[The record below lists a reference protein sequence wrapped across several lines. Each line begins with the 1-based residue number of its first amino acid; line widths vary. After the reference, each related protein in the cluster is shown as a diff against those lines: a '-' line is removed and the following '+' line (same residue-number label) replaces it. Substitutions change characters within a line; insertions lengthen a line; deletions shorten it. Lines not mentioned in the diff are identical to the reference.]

1 MLWFM
6 GSQRVGRNLATEQ
19 QHPPRSSSL
28 LAVVF
33 SWVCYREVASS
44 GAHVYV
50 STGYVS
56 EVVVVFNRVYVCSA
70 LGDNC

>member
-1 MLWFM
+1 M
-6 GSQRVGRNLATEQ
+6 GSPRVGRNLATDQ
-19 QHPPRSSSL
+19 QPPPRSSSL

-70 LGDNC
+70 LGDNR